1 MDKERIINLLH
12 LKKTPVYEQ
21 LLIEESLLRTN
32 NQNWCLIN
40 EGSLPSIVMG
50 ISGKPHELINTKK
63 IEHSP
68 LPVIK
73 RYSGGGTVIVDE
85 ETLFVSFIFE
95 KEILSIPC
103 YPEPLMKWSAD
114 FYKNALPIP
123 EFQLKENDYTINHK
137 KCGGNAQY
145 ITKNRFVHHTTFL
158 WDYENEKMDYL
169 LQPKRIPTY
178 REDRPHSDFLCR
190 LKDFLPTKKTFIS
203 SIVKELSKIY
213 SIKEVE
219 LPSITALLSTP
230 HRISTTYALVSSLLR
245 ME

>member
-1 MDKERIINLLH
+1 MDKEKTVNLLH
-12 LKKTPVYEQ
+12 LKNTPVYEQ

-50 ISGKPHELINTKK
+50 ISGKSHELINTKK
-63 IEHSP
+63 IESSP
-68 LPVIK
+68 IPVIK

-95 KEILSIPC
+95 KEFLSIPC

-114 FYKNALPIP
+114 FYKKALPIP
-123 EFQLKENDYTINHK
+123 EFQLKENDYTIHHK

-158 WDYENEKMDYL
+158 WDYKNEMMDYL
-169 LQPKRIPTY
+169 LHPKRIPTY
-178 REDRPHSDFLCR
+178 RENRPHSDFLCR
-190 LKDFLPTKKTFIS
+190 LKDFLPTKKSFIS
-203 SIVKELSKIY
+203 AIVTELLKIY
-213 SIKEVE
+213 SVREV
-219 LPSITALLSTP
+219 ALTTIAVHRDTP
-230 HRISTTYALVSSLLR
+230 HRISTTYN
-245 ME
+245 